1 MARMLNGGS
10 GTDGADRAF
19 QPCVEMMLFRLMEL
33 VLEQLPH
40 RPTPSPF
47 GGRPAQ
53 PCRRNRPGG
62 LATRIEAADLAG
74 DADVP
79 AFRPARSSRRHRLE
93 DGAKWWWGDEDL
105 PK

>member
-53 PCRRNRPGG
+53 PCRRRAGHAHRG
-62 LATRIEAADLAG
+62 SGRDLTG
-74 DADVP
+74 DADIP
-79 AFRPARSSRRHRLE
+79 AFRPTRSSRRHRLE
-93 DGAKWWWGDEDL
+93 DGAKLWWIGR
-105 PK
+105 